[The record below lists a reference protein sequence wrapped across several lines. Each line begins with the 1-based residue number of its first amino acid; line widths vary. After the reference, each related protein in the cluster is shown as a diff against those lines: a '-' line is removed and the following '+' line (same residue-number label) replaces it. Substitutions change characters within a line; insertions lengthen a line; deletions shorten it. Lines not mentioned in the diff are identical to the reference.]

1 MDYYLLSNDPYT
13 NAMMTLIA
21 VCVVFLVGLRIFEIW
36 LDVSLS
42 RDVAEY
48 YRQRLAAHEHRI
60 EDLGTQIGNIWQR
73 LEKIENKH
81 L

>member
-13 NAMMTLIA
+13 NAIMTVLA
-21 VCVVFLVGLRIFEIW
+21 ASVVILVGLRIFEIW
-36 LDVSLS
+36 LDISLS

-48 YRQRLAAHEHRI
+48 YRQRLANHEERI
-60 EDLGTQIGNIWQR
+60 DDFSTQIGNIWQR
-73 LEKIENKH
+73 LDKIENKR